1 MTDAEL
7 LVLLKANLS
16 IARTTWDS
24 FLLHLISVSKKEI
37 EREGI
42 TLEDTPADNYLIV
55 MYASYLYRKRNEDI
69 AAMPR
74 MLRYEL
80 NQRVFSEKMKV

>member
-24 FLLHLISVSKKEI
+24 FLLHLISVSKKKI

-42 TLEDTPADNYLIV
+42 TLEDTPSDNYLIV

-74 MLRYEL
+74 MLRYAL